1 MVLSSHEWRH
11 KKWSCLLPE
20 MFQTFKRS
28 SLALI
33 LRFWKFSSLYL
44 WHWRRWWWCCICQI
58 RERKD
63 INGWWG
69 TNWLSCTRTI
79 YLSLSHSISFVVC
92 LLACPL
98 LYLPL
103 WLLLLLMSVCGS
115 CTHSLSVSVCIS
127 IFYMYTECIRL
138 SSVCLP
144 INLSTFFVCT
154 VSQSV
159 SCIGTSD
166 CM

>member
-1 MVLSSHEWRH
+1 MLGKEAVLCPVTVNRFFVYCNNWREG
-11 KKWSCLLPE
+11 LP
-20 MFQTFKRS
+20 TFVPKH
-28 SLALI
+28 LEYLN
-33 LRFWKFSSLYL
+33 LYGKYKL
-44 WHWRRWWWCCICQI
+44 VIMHTH
-58 RERKD
+58 D
-63 INGWWG
+63 
-69 TNWLSCTRTI
+69 LP
-79 YLSLSHSISFVVC
+79 LSLSHSISFVVC

-166 CM
+166 CMKF